1 MSIKDDAKQK
11 AEQQKSTA
19 PKETPF
25 AEIKFYG
32 PLIQE
37 YGIIIRNN
45 KGDRNS
51 EAAKKFLEEHP
62 DFTDMLQAVAIL
74 EHFRN
79 AQFNTKFSDSVPP
92 GIVVSPQTCETTPSE
107 ETEELQAPVALSE

>member
-1 MSIKDDAKQK
+1 MSTKEDAKQK
-11 AEQQKSTA
+11 TEQQKSIA

-25 AEIKFYG
+25 AETKFYG
-32 PLIQE
+32 PLIQQ

-79 AQFNTKFSDSVPP
+79 AQFNTVFEESAPPIISVPATP
-92 GIVVSPQTCETTPSE
+92 AEASKENVRELETAVAV
-107 ETEELQAPVALSE
+107 APE